1 MYLGSQLVLP
11 DCKQLPDD
19 VESGDCVHI
28 GLQTTAKVLF
38 NTRMSS
44 FPLGYSCTAIA
55 LLSKHAVVWGDTLV
69 YCV

>member
-44 FPLGYSCTAIA
+44 FPLGLFMYSHCAIIQPYG
-55 LLSKHAVVWGDTLV
+55 SMGG
-69 YCV
+69 YFS